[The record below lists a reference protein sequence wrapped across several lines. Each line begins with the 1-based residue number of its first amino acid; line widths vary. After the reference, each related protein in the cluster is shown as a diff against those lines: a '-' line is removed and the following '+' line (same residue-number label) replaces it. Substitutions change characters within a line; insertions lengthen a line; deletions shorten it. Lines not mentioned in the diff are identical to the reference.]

1 MNVNFQSVN
10 YTADTKLIEFTQKRV
25 EKITQF
31 YDHIVDVFVYTKV
44 ENSSNKINKF
54 AELKIGI
61 PGDDVIVKKTAK
73 SFEEAINQAADSAER
88 VLKRRK
94 EKQRLFGWF
103 FWVIVLKPEKIIFTL
118 QTVFHGLFF

>member
-10 YTADTKLIEFTQKRV
+10 YIADNKLVEFTEKRID
-25 EKITQF
+25 KITQF
-31 YDHIVDVFVYTKV
+31 YNQIVDVFVYTKV
-44 ENSSNKINKF
+44 ENSSDKINKF

-88 VLKRRK
+88 VVNRRK
-94 EKQRLFGWF
+94 EKQRLSG
-103 FWVIVLKPEKIIFTL
+103 
-118 QTVFHGLFF
+118 

>member
-1 MNVNFQSVN
+1 MKINVQATNFNVDQKLVNFTQRKV
-10 YTADTKLIEFTQKRV
+10 DKLF
-25 EKITQF
+25 QF
-31 YDHIVDVFVYTKV
+31 YDKILSVDVIFKV
-44 ENSSNKINKF
+44 ENTADRINKF

-94 EKQRLFGWF
+94 EKQRLFG
-103 FWVIVLKPEKIIFTL
+103 
-118 QTVFHGLFF
+118 

>member
-73 SFEEAINQAADSAER
+73 SFEEAINQAADTVER

-94 EKQRLFGWF
+94 EKQRLFG
-103 FWVIVLKPEKIIFTL
+103 
-118 QTVFHGLFF
+118 

>member
-1 MNVNFQSVN
+1 MNINFQSVN
-10 YTADTKLIEFTQKRV
+10 YTADTNLVEFTQKRV

-94 EKQRLFGWF
+94 EKQRL
-103 FWVIVLKPEKIIFTL
+103 
-118 QTVFHGLFF
+118 

>member
-10 YTADTKLIEFTQKRV
+10 YTADIKLVEFTQKIM

-31 YDHIVDVFVYTKV
+31 YNQIVDVFVYTKV
-44 ENSSNKINKF
+44 ENSSDKINKF

-88 VLKRRK
+88 ILKRRK
-94 EKQRLFGWF
+94 EKQRLFD
-103 FWVIVLKPEKIIFTL
+103 
-118 QTVFHGLFF
+118 

>member
-73 SFEEAINQAADSAER
+73 SFEEAISQAADSAER

-94 EKQRLFGWF
+94 EKQRLFG
-103 FWVIVLKPEKIIFTL
+103 
-118 QTVFHGLFF
+118 

>member
-10 YTADTKLIEFTQKRV
+10 YTADTKLVQFTQKRV
-25 EKITQF
+25 EKIAQF

-73 SFEEAINQAADSAER
+73 SFEEAINQAADTAER

-94 EKQRLFGWF
+94 EKQRLFG
-103 FWVIVLKPEKIIFTL
+103 
-118 QTVFHGLFF
+118 

>member
-10 YTADTKLIEFTQKRV
+10 YTADTNLVEFTQKRV

-73 SFEEAINQAADSAER
+73 SFEEAISQAADSAER

-94 EKQRLFGWF
+94 EKQRLFG
-103 FWVIVLKPEKIIFTL
+103 
-118 QTVFHGLFF
+118 

>member
-10 YTADTKLIEFTQKRV
+10 YTADIKLVEFTQKRM

-31 YDHIVDVFVYTKV
+31 YNQIVDVFVYTKV
-44 ENSSNKINKF
+44 ENSSDSINKF

-88 VLKRRK
+88 ILKRRK
-94 EKQRLFGWF
+94 EKQRLFG
-103 FWVIVLKPEKIIFTL
+103 
-118 QTVFHGLFF
+118 